1 VNFGSANTVVQHLNW
16 DPATISRI
24 ACKHLDQEGALL
36 PVLHSI
42 QTEFGHIPPDCVGQ
56 IADLFNVSAA
66 EVHGVLSFYP
76 FFRST
81 PPGRHTIQICRAE
94 ACQSMGSRLLERH
107 AKLTLGIDFHQTSA
121 DGEFTLEPVYCL
133 GNCAC
138 SPSIRVGTQ
147 IFSHVDSARF
157 DALIDDLQTNILEVK

>member
-1 VNFGSANTVVQHLNW
+1 MVNPTHW
-16 DPATISRI
+16 DAAAVLRI
-24 ACKHLDQEGALL
+24 VSGHLDQEGALL

-42 QTEFGHIPPDCVGQ
+42 QGEFGHIPPECVSQ
-56 IADLFNVSAA
+56 IAGILNLSAA
-66 EVHGVLSFYP
+66 EVHGVISFYP
-76 FFRST
+76 FFRSS

-94 ACQSMGSRLLERH
+94 SCQSMGSRALERH
-107 AKLTLGIDFHQTSA
+107 AKATLNVDYHQTSA

-138 SPSIRVGTQ
+138 SPSVRVDTQ

-157 DALIDDLQTNILEVK
+157 DSLIDELQTHILEIK